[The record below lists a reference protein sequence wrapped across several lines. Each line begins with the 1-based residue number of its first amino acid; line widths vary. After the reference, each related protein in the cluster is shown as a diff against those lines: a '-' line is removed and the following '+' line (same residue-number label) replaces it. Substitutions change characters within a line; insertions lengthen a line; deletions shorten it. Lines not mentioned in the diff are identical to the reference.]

1 MKLADVSIRRPVF
14 TIMMIMSLVV
24 LGWFSYIKLNVDLYP
39 NVDIPYVVITTVL
52 PGAGPEQI
60 ESDVTKKIE
69 DAVNPIEGVDKIMST
84 SQEGAS
90 IVVIGFKLEIDG
102 KTAAQD
108 VREKVAAIRANL
120 PTDIK
125 DPVIQ
130 RYDPA
135 SLPIM
140 SITVSGNRSPKEIT
154 TYTKDVIK
162 KRLEN
167 IPGVGSVDLVGGSE
181 REIQVEVDPAKLKSY
196 NISINDVILSLGAA
210 NVEIPG
216 GNLIDGPRQVLLRT
230 MGKLK
235 KVEDF
240 NKIVVAN
247 PKGVPIYLAD
257 VSAVS
262 DGIKEQTSLTRAN
275 GSIAVGL
282 NIIKQ
287 SGSNTVKVAEGVHK
301 QLEKLQNEVPSDIKI
316 YLATDNSEFIKDSI
330 NDVLFDILYGGLLA
344 IIVIYLFLANMRAT
358 IISALALPTSIIA
371 SFIIMYA
378 LNFTLNMMSLLA
390 LSLAVG
396 LLIDDAIVV
405 IENIYRHMDRG
416 ETPLEAAK
424 SASDEIGLAVMATTF
439 TIVAVFVPVAFMSG
453 IVGRFFYQFGITI
466 SAAVLVSLFVA
477 FTLTPMLSSRW
488 LKREDEALSKEGNIL
503 HKLLYYF
510 NHVFEIMSLKYKTA
524 LRWSLN
530 HRFIVVLTSIVI
542 FVFSFMLMGMLGSQF
557 FPESDQ
563 SEFFITVNAAPGS
576 SLEQTSNICSQI
588 EQRVRKH
595 KEVKTV
601 LTTIGSSN
609 DPVTKANIQVKLVK
623 KKERQLGQTEIIK
636 IIRADIANIAG
647 GNYSLSAQ
655 GGPGG
660 NEKPVTFSVRGE
672 NLDTLKMLA
681 EQVEKIMKST
691 TGAVDVENSLELS
704 KPEVKLN
711 IDRDKAND
719 LGINPYVIASTMRSM
734 VDGYVA
740 TKYQEGDEQYDV
752 RVRLKKEGRTSFANI
767 GELTMLSNKKGN
779 KGDNLLVPL
788 SDVVNI
794 KEGTGPS
801 KISRYARQKEIR
813 IDANLKDRF
822 LGEVL
827 GDVQKEVDKIKV
839 PAGYTIGIV
848 GEGEMQAES
857 FANILISLALAI
869 MFVYIVLAAQFE
881 SYAHPFSIMLALPM
895 SIIGAVLMLLLFKSA
910 LSVMSFIGIIML
922 MGLATKNGILL
933 VGYANVMRDR
943 GNSRMDALLI
953 AGPTR
958 LRPILMTTFAMVFG
972 MIPVGFALGE
982 GSEFRAPMG
991 QAVIGGLITS
1001 TLLTL
1006 FIVPVVY
1013 SLLDDLSAKLRRKP
1027 VKVTNNQ

>member
-14 TIMMIMSLVV
+14 TIMMIMSLIV

-52 PGAGPEQI
+52 QGAGPEQI
-60 ESDVTKKIE
+60 ETDVTKKIE

-84 SQEGAS
+84 SQEGVS

-102 KTAAQD
+102 KAAAQD

-167 IPGVGSVDLVGGSE
+167 IPGVGSVDLVGGAE
-181 REIQVEVDPAKLKSY
+181 REIRIEVDAAKLKAF
-196 NISINDVILSLGAA
+196 NISINDVIGALGNS

-216 GNLIDGPRQVLLRT
+216 GNLIDGKRQVLLRT

-235 KVEDF
+235 NVEEF
-240 NKIVVAN
+240 NKIIVAN
-247 PKGVPIYLAD
+247 PSGRNVYLSD
-257 VSAVS
+257 VAVVS

-275 GSIAVGL
+275 GNIAVGL

-287 SGSNTVKVAEGVHK
+287 SGSNTVKVADGVKK
-301 QLEKLQNEVPSDIKI
+301 QLESIKKEIPPDINI

-344 IIVIYLFLANMRAT
+344 IIVIYLFLANFRAT
-358 IISALALPTSIIA
+358 VISALALPTSIIA
-371 SFIIMYA
+371 SFIIMFA

-405 IENIYRHMDRG
+405 IENIYRHMDQG
-416 ETPLEAAK
+416 ETPMEAAK
-424 SASDEIGLAVMATTF
+424 SASQEIGLAVMATTF

-488 LKREDEALSKEGNIL
+488 LKREDEELSKDSNIFL
-503 HKLLYYF
+503 RPLYYF
-510 NHVFEIMSLKYKTA
+510 NHMFEILSRKYKTA
-524 LRWSLN
+524 LGWSLK
-530 HRFIVVLTSIVI
+530 HRFLIILASVA
-542 FVFSFMLMGMLGSQF
+542 VFFASFMLMGMLGSQF
-557 FPESDQ
+557 FPETDQ
-563 SEFFITVNAAPGS
+563 SELNITVNAAPGS
-576 SLEQTSNICSQI
+576 SLEQTSNICAQI
-588 EQRVRKH
+588 EEKVRRH
-595 KEVKTV
+595 SEVKTI

-623 KKERQLGQTEIIK
+623 KKERKLGQAELIKVIRDEITG
-636 IIRADIANIAG
+636 IAG
-647 GNYSLSAQ
+647 GNFSVSAQ
-655 GGPGG
+655 GSVGG
-660 NEKPVTFSVRGE
+660 NEKPVSYSIRGE
-672 NLDTLKMLA
+672 SLDTLRMIA
-681 EQVEKIMKST
+681 DQVEKVVKSVP
-691 TGAVDVENSLELS
+691 GAVDVENSLELS
-704 KPEVKLN
+704 KPEVKIN
-711 IDRDKAND
+711 IDREKAND
-719 LGINPYVIASTMRSM
+719 LGVNPYIIASTVRSM

-752 RVRLKKEGRTSFANI
+752 RVLLQKQDRTNFTNI
-767 GELTMLSNKKGN
+767 GDLTMLSSKKGN
-779 KGDNLLVPL
+779 NGENLLIPL
-788 SDVVNI
+788 SDIVSV
-794 KEGTGPS
+794 KEGVGPS
-801 KISRYARQKEIR
+801 KISRYARQKEIK

-827 GDVQKEVDKIKV
+827 ADIQKNVDKIKV
-839 PAGYTIGIV
+839 PAGYTVGVV
-848 GEGEMQAES
+848 GEGEQQAES
-857 FANILISLALAI
+857 FVNILISLALAI
-869 MFVYIVLAAQFE
+869 IFVYIVLAAQFE

-895 SIIGAVLMLLLFKSA
+895 SIIGAVVMLLLFKSA

-933 VGYANVMRDR
+933 VDYANVQRDR
-943 GNSRMDALLI
+943 GMSRTEALLS

-958 LRPILMTTFAMVFG
+958 LRPILMTTFAMIFG

-991 QAVIGGLITS
+991 QAVIGGLVTS

-1013 SLLDDLSAKLRRKP
+1013 SLLDDAASKLRRKP
-1027 VKVTNNQ
+1027 VKTQN

>member
-1 MKLADVSIRRPVF
+1 M
-14 TIMMIMSLVV
+14 
-24 LGWFSYIKLNVDLYP
+24 
-39 NVDIPYVVITTVL
+39 
-52 PGAGPEQI
+52 
-60 ESDVTKKIE
+60 
-69 DAVNPIEGVDKIMST
+69 
-84 SQEGAS
+84 
-90 IVVIGFKLEIDG
+90 
-102 KTAAQD
+102 
-108 VREKVAAIRANL
+108 
-120 PTDIK
+120 
-125 DPVIQ
+125 
-130 RYDPA
+130 
-135 SLPIM
+135 
-140 SITVSGNRSPKEIT
+140 
-154 TYTKDVIK
+154 
-162 KRLEN
+162 
-167 IPGVGSVDLVGGSE
+167 
-181 REIQVEVDPAKLKSY
+181 
-196 NISINDVILSLGAA
+196 
-210 NVEIPG
+210 
-216 GNLIDGPRQVLLRT
+216 
-230 MGKLK
+230 
-235 KVEDF
+235 
-240 NKIVVAN
+240 
-247 PKGVPIYLAD
+247 
-257 VSAVS
+257 
-262 DGIKEQTSLTRAN
+262 
-275 GSIAVGL
+275 
-282 NIIKQ
+282 
-287 SGSNTVKVAEGVHK
+287 AEGVKK
-301 QLEKLQNEVPSDIKI
+301 QLEHLKSEIPADINI

-330 NDVLFDILYGGLLA
+330 NDVLFDIIYGGLLA

-371 SFIIMYA
+371 SFIIMFA

-405 IENIYRHMDRG
+405 IENIYRHMDQG

-424 SASDEIGLAVMATTF
+424 SASEEIGLAVMATTF

-477 FTLTPMLSSRW
+477 FTLTPMLSSKW
-488 LKREDEALSKEGNIL
+488 LKREDEALSKDGNIFL
-503 HKLLYYF
+503 KLLYYF
-510 NHVFEIMSLKYKTA
+510 NHSFEIMSRKYKTA
-524 LRWSLN
+524 LNWSLN
-530 HRFIVVLTSIVI
+530 HRIIIILMSIAI

-588 EQRVRKH
+588 EQRVQKH

-623 KKERQLGQTEIIK
+623 KKERQLGQKEIIK
-636 IIRADIANIAG
+636 AIRADIANIAG

-691 TGAVDVENSLELS
+691 AGAVDVENSLELS

-711 IDRDKAND
+711 IDRNKAND
-719 LGINPYVIASTMRSM
+719 LGINPFVIASTMRSM

-752 RVRLKKEGRTSFANI
+752 RVRLKKEDRTSFSNI
-767 GELTMLSNKKGN
+767 GELTLLSNKKGN
-779 KGDNLLVPL
+779 KGDNLLIPL

-813 IDANLKDRF
+813 VDANLKDRF

-827 GDVQKEVDKIKV
+827 GDIQKETAKITV

-857 FANILISLALAI
+857 FANILLSLALAI
-869 MFVYIVLAAQFE
+869 IFVYIVLAAQFE

-922 MGLATKNGILL
+922 MGLVTKNGILL
-933 VGYANVMRDR
+933 VDFANVLRDR
-943 GNSRMDALLI
+943 GLSRMEALLK

-958 LRPILMTTFAMVFG
+958 LRPILMTTFAMIFG
-972 MIPVGFALGE
+972 MVSRRFCAWRRIGVPRTYGAGGNWRTYYIDTAYTFLL
-982 GSEFRAPMG
+982 FR
-991 QAVIGGLITS
+991 
-1001 TLLTL
+1001 
-1006 FIVPVVY
+1006 
-1013 SLLDDLSAKLRRKP
+1013 
-1027 VKVTNNQ
+1027 

>member
-933 VGYANVMRDR
+933 VDYANVMRDR